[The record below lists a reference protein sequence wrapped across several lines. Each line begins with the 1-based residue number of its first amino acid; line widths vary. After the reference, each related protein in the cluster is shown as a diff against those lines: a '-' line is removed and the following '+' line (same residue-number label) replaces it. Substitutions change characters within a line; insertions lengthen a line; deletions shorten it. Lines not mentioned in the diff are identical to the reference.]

1 MAEGRKRVLVYGA
14 TGSQAAP
21 VARRLLEE
29 GWHIRVLSRDPG
41 KAGWLAEA
49 GAEVIE
55 GDMGAPESLREASAG
70 MDAVFL
76 LVPFFVGSPDAGE
89 AYGKNAVDAAREA
102 GVGLIVWNASGEIP
116 PEKTGNPGFDLRIEV
131 LEHLRDSGVPYIA
144 LEPTAYME
152 NFLGPWTA
160 PEVAEKDVFA
170 YPTPNEVKM
179 QWVATDDVAAFAVEA
194 LGRPE
199 LNGNSFKVCGPERL
213 NGEEISAR
221 FGAALGREVSFRPM
235 PPKEF
240 GGILDDAFGPG
251 AGEAAARGYE
261 MAYQNPEMFSTNID
275 VSPTLEKLPV
285 ELTTLES
292 WVRQHREIFSH
303 APVR

>member
-1 MAEGRKRVLVYGA
+1 M
-14 TGSQAAP
+14 
-21 VARRLLEE
+21 
-29 GWHIRVLSRDPG
+29 
-41 KAGWLAEA
+41 
-49 GAEVIE
+49 
-55 GDMGAPESLREASAG
+55 
-70 MDAVFL
+70 
-76 LVPFFVGSPDAGE
+76 
-89 AYGKNAVDAAREA
+89 
-102 GVGLIVWNASGEIP
+102 
-116 PEKTGNPGFDLRIEV
+116 
-131 LEHLRDSGVPYIA
+131 
-144 LEPTAYME
+144 
-152 NFLGPWTA
+152 
-160 PEVAEKDVFA
+160 
-170 YPTPNEVKM
+170 
-179 QWVATDDVAAFAVEA
+179 AAFAVEA

-199 LNGNSFKVCGPERL
+199 LANSSFKVCGPERL

-292 WVRQHREIFSH
+292 WVRQHREVFSH